1 MAKISTKE
9 LFDEYFDSLGK
20 TETYIKKIRSQVD
33 RSEVYE
39 YEKKIGKQLIDMDV
53 DEIFN
58 MLLTFNGN
66 RNLKKAEYSVTY
78 ASWTQISS
86 RYRDIFNYYID
97 NYEVIKN
104 PFYDKRMKGTEVYKR
119 LAQNKEPFTVGKM
132 EQIISDLKHDFAPDR
147 AAYFECII
155 RIFFDGFANAQE
167 LVMLDESMIDF
178 KFKTITL
185 PGRIIH
191 LSDRTF
197 YLLTLIHDSYM
208 IENIHGDYLLE
219 SWHNHYFK
227 YIVRKNQAE
236 KLQEKDAVEVGNI
249 INRTIIVN
257 VKNKYGIDVNL
268 RTFYLLG
275 FYNHLVEK
283 FGEERTYE
291 LITSVRNSVDAN
303 DLTNTA
309 RLYGVNFGN
318 VTLLKKSLRAFIQT
332 KEEE

>member
-1 MAKISTKE
+1 
-9 LFDEYFDSLGK
+9 
-20 TETYIKKIRSQVD
+20 
-33 RSEVYE
+33 
-39 YEKKIGKQLIDMDV
+39 
-53 DEIFN
+53 
-58 MLLTFNGN
+58 
-66 RNLKKAEYSVTY
+66 
-78 ASWTQISS
+78 
-86 RYRDIFNYYID
+86 
-97 NYEVIKN
+97 
-104 PFYDKRMKGTEVYKR
+104 
-119 LAQNKEPFTVGKM
+119 
-132 EQIISDLKHDFAPDR
+132 
-147 AAYFECII
+147 
-155 RIFFDGFANAQE
+155 
-167 LVMLDESMIDF
+167 MIDF

-219 SWHNHYFK
+219 PWQNHYFK

-236 KLQEKDAVEVGNI
+236 KLQDKDAVEVGNI

-283 FGEERTYE
+283 FGEKRTYE

-332 KEEE
+332 KEE